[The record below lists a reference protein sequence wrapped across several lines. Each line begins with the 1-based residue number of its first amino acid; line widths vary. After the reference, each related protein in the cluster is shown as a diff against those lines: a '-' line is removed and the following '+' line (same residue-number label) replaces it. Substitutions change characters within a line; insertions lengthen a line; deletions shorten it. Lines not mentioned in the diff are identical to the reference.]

1 MSEQVQE
8 ICDALT
14 ELQQRRK
21 DYIKTINANTNRARA
36 FVRRALGWNPNDG
49 EAERVKVNGKAAK
62 IVAKAFAGQGCDVPQ
77 VEADL
82 AVIAMS
88 IAPLRDTRKHIEKEM
103 EKLARR
109 LPVAGWAAGVRGLG
123 ELGLA
128 VIVAECGDLSKYPNP
143 AKVWKRLGLAPIEKG
158 GIVMAA
164 SSWRKKG
171 GLTDN
176 DWTAAGYAPRRRAEI
191 WACVGDPLFRQNS
204 VITGPYRQAY
214 DRRRARTAE
223 THPDWTKGHSKEDAL
238 RVMTKELLRDLWAA
252 WQGDGAMQ
260 SLPKAIAAVPHLP
273 TSADNSHE
281 ARAV

>member
-223 THPDWTKGHSKEDAL
+223 THPDWTGKHSNADAK

-252 WQGDGAMQ
+252 WQGDGA
-260 SLPKAIAAVPHLP
+260 SKWAPKAKIPMPHLP